1 MLLPQKF
8 SDVTLIGTACPRHTL
23 IQQQANP
30 LIWANLQIDKDKK
43 SMKGSKASL
52 NPLKLFLFIHSLL
65 HVRTVTIVWTLKL
78 FPFLKLVSVPRF

>member
-1 MLLPQKF
+1 MLLPQIF
-8 SDVTLIGTACPRHTL
+8 SDVTLIGTACPRQTL

>member
-1 MLLPQKF
+1 MLLPQIF
-8 SDVTLIGTACPRHTL
+8 SDVTLIGTACPRQTL

-52 NPLKLFLFIHSLL
+52 NPLK
-65 HVRTVTIVWTLKL
+65 
-78 FPFLKLVSVPRF
+78 